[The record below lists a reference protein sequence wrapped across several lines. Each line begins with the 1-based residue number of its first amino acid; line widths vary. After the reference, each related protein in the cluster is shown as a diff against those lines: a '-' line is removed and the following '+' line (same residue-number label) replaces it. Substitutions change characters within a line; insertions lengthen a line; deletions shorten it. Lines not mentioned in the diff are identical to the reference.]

1 MGRSRIECMI
11 DTEVGTADS
20 GLNLL
25 TASQLAARISIN
37 HVELLERETTVLQ
50 LACAWA
56 DVHDI
61 DSTSPDYQPLI
72 ERACQFG
79 GDGTPEVSE
88 YCAAEFGV
96 LQGLS
101 SMSGRLIIGDA
112 LDLRHRLPELWA
124 RVCAGGV
131 RAWQARK
138 VAQATRSLDYHACR
152 DLDAGITSYLGLMPW
167 GRFQKILDAAIL
179 EAAPDQAAARALR
192 ARTERDVWATD
203 TEDGLKLLIARAAS
217 GDVTWFMATVNR
229 IAEILALRGDT
240 DPVGARRAKALGI
253 LAQPAHALQLL
264 LDHQRDPSADPAG
277 DDTHASLDLTSQPQA
292 INRRDLDAVRP
303 KAVLYFHL
311 AESAIHDGHGLVRP
325 EHGDILTL
333 TQFRDFLSDT
343 GCRLTVKPVLD
354 PAAVAPADGYE
365 IPTRVREAARLR
377 QIADVFPYGTNT
389 SKLMDLDHTDP
400 YQPKSRGGPPGQ
412 TSVNNLGP
420 KARGHHRAKTHG
432 DWGERQPDPGTY
444 VHRTPTGYVFVVTN
458 QGTLGLGNTSY
469 AHAVWRSANPVDE
482 GADRPTAA

>member
-1 MGRSRIECMI
+1 M
-11 DTEVGTADS
+11 
-20 GLNLL
+20 
-25 TASQLAARISIN
+25 
-37 HVELLERETTVLQ
+37 VLQ

-101 SMSGRLIIGDA
+101 SMTGRLLIGDA

-138 VAQATRSLDYHACR
+138 VAQATRSLRYEACR
-152 DLDAGITSYLGLMPW
+152 DLDRAVTAYLGMMPW
-167 GRFQKILDAAIL
+167 SRFQRILDAAIID
-179 EAAPDQAAARALR
+179 ADPDQTAARAMR
-192 ARTERDVWATD
+192 ARAERDVWATD
-203 TEDGLKLLIARAAS
+203 SVDGLKLVIAKAAS

-229 IAEILALRGDT
+229 IADILGADGDT
-240 DPVGARRAKALGI
+240 DPIGARRAKALGI
-253 LAQPAHALQLL
+253 LAQPAQALQLL
-264 LDHQRDPSADPAG
+264 LDHRHDPNAHPAG
-277 DDTHASLDLTSQPQA
+277 DDTHASVDLTSTPLT
-292 INRRDLDAVRP
+292 RRDLDALRP
-303 KAVLYFHL
+303 KAVLYFHV
-311 AESAIHDGHGLVRP
+311 AESTIRDGNGLVRP
-325 EHGDILTL
+325 EHGDLLTL
-333 TQFRDFLSDT
+333 TQFRDFMSDT
-343 GCRLTVKPVLD
+343 GCRLIVKPVLD
-354 PAAVAPADGYE
+354 PAAIAPADGYE
-365 IPTRVREAARLR
+365 IPSRIREAARLR
-377 QIADVFPYGTNT
+377 QVADVFPYGTNT
-389 SKLMDLDHTDP
+389 AGSVDLDHTRP

-412 TSVNNLGP
+412 TSLGNLGP

-469 AHAVWRSANPVDE
+469 AHAVWRSAKPGHE
-482 GADRPTAA
+482 GTDRTTAA